1 MKLRLAALASAACVA
16 MTSAASAQ
24 EAAPAQASPAQASPA
39 QGSSSPSAPAIATAD
54 DGVRAQARAR
64 FQRGVEMIRNG
75 QWSEAIA
82 ELEAARELRATPPV
96 YYNLALAQRAV
107 GRYRAAAQSLLAFLR
122 TVSAGADPALVSQA
136 ESLLQDSA
144 AAVCRLE
151 ITVDHPSAVVRV
163 DGATV
168 DLSRGAID
176 LDPGEHTVA
185 ASAEGYASSE
195 RRVRLARGSNSV
207 ASMSMVRA
215 NELSFLRV
223 EANVSDALIR
233 IDGREI
239 GHGMID
245 EIVRAGRHTVDVLGP
260 HHHPFQRDIE
270 SVVGQ
275 RQTIRASLSDRRTI
289 FDSPWFWVTT
299 GVIVA
304 AGVTT
309 AVILWPGPPP
319 IMGSLATIDTPRN

>member
-24 EAAPAQASPAQASPA
+24 EAASAAASAPASSA
-39 QGSSSPSAPAIATAD
+39 QGAATSSAPAIATAD

-75 QWSEAIA
+75 QWSEAIS

-96 YYNLALAQRAV
+96 HYNLALAQRAV
-107 GRYRAAAQSLLAFLR
+107 GRYRAAAQSLRSFLR

-163 DGATV
+163 DGSAV
-168 DLSRGAID
+168 DITRGAID

-207 ASMSMVRA
+207 ASLAMVRA

-223 EANVSDALIR
+223 EANVPEALVR

-239 GHGMID
+239 GHGTID

-260 HHHPFQRDIE
+260 HHHPFQRDID
-270 SVVGQ
+270 SIVGQ

>member
-1 MKLRLAALASAACVA
+1 MKLPLAALATAACLA

-24 EAAPAQASPAQASPA
+24 EAASAAPVSASPAA
-39 QGSSSPSAPAIATAD
+39 SAPAIGTAD
-54 DGVRAQARAR
+54 EGVRAQARAR

-82 ELEAARELRATPPV
+82 ELEVARDLRATPPV
-96 YYNLALAQRAV
+96 HYNLALAQRAV
-107 GRYRAAAQSLLAFLR
+107 GRYRAAAQSLRAFLR
-122 TVSAGADPALVSQA
+122 TVSASADPALVSQA

-151 ITVDHPSAVVRV
+151 ITVDQPMAIVRV
-163 DGATV
+163 DGSVV
-168 DLSRGAID
+168 DLTRGAID

-195 RRVRLARGSNSV
+195 RRVRLSRGSNSV
-207 ASMSMVRA
+207 ASLSMVRA
-215 NELSFLRV
+215 NELSYLRV
-223 EANVSDALIR
+223 EANIPEALIR

-239 GHGMID
+239 GHGSID

-270 SVVGQ
+270 SIVGQ
-275 RQTIRASLSDRRTI
+275 RQTIRASLSDRRTV

-299 GVIVA
+299 GVLVA

-319 IMGSLATIDTPRN
+319 IMGSLATVDTPRN